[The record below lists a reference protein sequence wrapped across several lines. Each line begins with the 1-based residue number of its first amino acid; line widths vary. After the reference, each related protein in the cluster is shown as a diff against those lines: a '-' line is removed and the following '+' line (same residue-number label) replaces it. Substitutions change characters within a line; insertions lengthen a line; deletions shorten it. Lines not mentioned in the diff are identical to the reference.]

1 MLPQSQGV
9 TDAKSL
15 RTPDRAVAAGTG
27 WWVAASGIVALVVLL
42 TIARSI
48 GGQRT
53 SPTNGPDINNPAATV
68 AVGGYTTPPWPAPAD
83 ATAAV
88 NAAGLP
94 MLGREG
100 NVEHIHAHL
109 DVLVDGQAVPVPA
122 DIGIDVHRRTISP
135 LHTHDGSGVL
145 HIESPVK
152 RQFSL
157 GEFFSEWQVSLSEDN
172 SAHCE
177 LAAAKSSVSSSTA
190 HSGTETRGRSCSA
203 HTMKSPCSTTNRSLA
218 KPFLGITTS
227 AAVCDVSCSFPHRL
241 CASRF
246 R

>member
-1 MLPQSQGV
+1 MATRKGSNAA
-9 TDAKSL
+9 AKSG
-15 RTPDRAVAAGTG
+15 RDGSKAVAHARSSARSGVV
-27 WWVAASGIVALVVLL
+27 WWVVAGGIVAVATALVVLL
-42 TIARSI
+42 TIAKST

-53 SPTNGPDINNPAATV
+53 SQTKGHDINNPPATV

-83 ATAAV
+83 ASAAV

-109 DVLVDGQAVPVPA
+109 DVLVDGQAIPVPA
-122 DIGIDVHRRTISP
+122 DIGIDVHRRTISQ

-172 SAHCE
+172 IGALRTGDGKIVRVFVNGTQRNGNPGAIMLGAHDE
-177 LAAAKSSVSSSTA
+177 IAVLYDRPQ
-190 HSGTETRGRSCSA
+190 SGETIPRNYDFSGG
-203 HTMKSPCSTTNRSLA
+203 L
-218 KPFLGITTS
+218 
-227 AAVCDVSCSFPHRL
+227 
-241 CASRF
+241 
-246 R
+246 

>member
-1 MLPQSQGV
+1 MATRNGSN
-9 TDAKSL
+9 AAANS
-15 RTPDRAVAAGTG
+15 RPDGRKAVAHARSSGRSGVVWWIVAG
-27 WWVAASGIVALVVLL
+27 GIVAVTSALVLLL
-42 TIARSI
+42 TIAKPT
-48 GGQRT
+48 GGQRA
-53 SPTNGPDINNPAATV
+53 SPTNGPDINDLPATV
-68 AVGGYTTPPWPAPAD
+68 AAGGYTAPPWPAPAD

-135 LHTHDGSGVL
+135 LHTHDASGVL

-172 SAHCE
+172 LGGLRTGGGNVVRVFVNGTQQNGNPGAIMLGAHDE
-177 LAAAKSSVSSSTA
+177 IAVLYDRPQPGETVPRSYDF
-190 HSGTETRGRSCSA
+190 SGG
-203 HTMKSPCSTTNRSLA
+203 L
-218 KPFLGITTS
+218 
-227 AAVCDVSCSFPHRL
+227 
-241 CASRF
+241 
-246 R
+246 

>member
-1 MLPQSQGV
+1 MLPQSRGV
-9 TDAKSL
+9 TDVKPL
-15 RTPDRAVAAGTG
+15 RTPDRAPAAGRCG
-27 WWVAASGIVALVVLL
+27 GLSPAVSSRSHLRWWCYSPSRNRLAGSAYHRRKAPTS
-42 TIARSI
+42 TI
-48 GGQRT
+48 
-53 SPTNGPDINNPAATV
+53 PPATV
-68 AVGGYTTPPWPAPAD
+68 ALGGYTTPPWPAPAD

-172 SAHCE
+172 IGALRAGGGKVVRVFVNGTQRNGNPGAIMLGAHDE
-177 LAAAKSSVSSSTA
+177 IAVLFDRPQPGETIPRNYDF
-190 HSGTETRGRSCSA
+190 SGG
-203 HTMKSPCSTTNRSLA
+203 L
-218 KPFLGITTS
+218 
-227 AAVCDVSCSFPHRL
+227 
-241 CASRF
+241 
-246 R
+246 

>member
-1 MLPQSQGV
+1 MATRNGSNAA
-9 TDAKSL
+9 AKS
-15 RTPDRAVAAGTG
+15 RRDGRKAVAYARSSARSGTG
-27 WWVAASGIVALVVLL
+27 WWIAASGIVALVLLL

-53 SPTNGPDINNPAATV
+53 TPQTKGPDINDPAATI

-88 NAAGLP
+88 DAAGLP

-109 DVLVDGQAVPVPA
+109 DVLVDSQAVPVPA

-172 SAHCE
+172 IGALRAGGGKVVRVFVNGTQRTGNPGAIMLGAHDE
-177 LAAAKSSVSSSTA
+177 IAVVYDRPQP
-190 HSGTETRGRSCSA
+190 GETIPRSYDFGGG
-203 HTMKSPCSTTNRSLA
+203 L
-218 KPFLGITTS
+218 
-227 AAVCDVSCSFPHRL
+227 
-241 CASRF
+241 
-246 R
+246 

>member
-1 MLPQSQGV
+1 MATRNGSNAA
-9 TDAKSL
+9 AKSRRDGRKVVAHARSSA
-15 RTPDRAVAAGTG
+15 RTATG
-27 WWVAASGIVALVVLL
+27 WWIAASGIVALVVLL

-53 SPTNGPDINNPAATV
+53 SQTHGPDAPAATI

-109 DVLVDGQAVPVPA
+109 DVLVDGQTVPVPA

-135 LHTHDGSGVL
+135 LHTHDASGVL

-172 SAHCE
+172 LGGLRTGGGKVVRVFVNGAQRTGNPGAIMLGAHDE
-177 LAAAKSSVSSSTA
+177 ITVVYDRPQP
-190 HSGTETRGRSCSA
+190 GETIPRSYDFGGG
-203 HTMKSPCSTTNRSLA
+203 L
-218 KPFLGITTS
+218 
-227 AAVCDVSCSFPHRL
+227 
-241 CASRF
+241 
-246 R
+246 

>member
-1 MLPQSQGV
+1 MATRNGSNAA
-9 TDAKSL
+9 AKS
-15 RTPDRAVAAGTG
+15 RRDGRKAVAHARSSARTGTR
-27 WWVAASGIVALVVLL
+27 WRVAASGIVALVVLL
-42 TIARSI
+42 TIARSV

-53 SPTNGPDINNPAATV
+53 SQTKGPDINDPAATI

-109 DVLVDGQAVPVPA
+109 DVLVDGQTVPVPA
-122 DIGIDVHRRTISP
+122 DIGIDVDRRTISP
-135 LHTHDGSGVL
+135 LHTHDASGVL
-145 HIESPVK
+145 HIESPAK

-172 SAHCE
+172 LGGLRTGGGNVVRIFVNGAQWTGNPGAIMLGAHDE
-177 LAAAKSSVSSSTA
+177 IAVVYDRPQ
-190 HSGTETRGRSCSA
+190 SGETIPRSYDFGGG
-203 HTMKSPCSTTNRSLA
+203 L
-218 KPFLGITTS
+218 
-227 AAVCDVSCSFPHRL
+227 
-241 CASRF
+241 
-246 R
+246 

>member
-1 MLPQSQGV
+1 MATRNGSNAA
-9 TDAKSL
+9 AKS
-15 RTPDRAVAAGTG
+15 RRDGRKAVAYARSSARSGTG
-27 WWVAASGIVALVVLL
+27 WWVAVSGIVALAVLL
-42 TIARSI
+42 TIARSV

-53 SPTNGPDINNPAATV
+53 SQMKGPDINDPAATT

-109 DVLVDGQAVPVPA
+109 DVLVDGQAVSVPA

-135 LHTHDGSGVL
+135 LHTHDASGVL

-172 SAHCE
+172 LGGLRTGGGNVVRVFVNGAQRTGNPGAIMLGAHDE
-177 LAAAKSSVSSSTA
+177 IAVVYDRPQP
-190 HSGTETRGRSCSA
+190 GETIPRSYDFGGG
-203 HTMKSPCSTTNRSLA
+203 L
-218 KPFLGITTS
+218 
-227 AAVCDVSCSFPHRL
+227 
-241 CASRF
+241 
-246 R
+246 

>member
-1 MLPQSQGV
+1 MATRNGSNAA
-9 TDAKSL
+9 AKS
-15 RTPDRAVAAGTG
+15 RRDGRKAVAHARSSARSGTG

-42 TIARSI
+42 TIARLI

-53 SPTNGPDINNPAATV
+53 SQTTGPDINDPAAPI
-68 AVGGYTTPPWPAPAD
+68 AVGGYTPPPWPAPAD

-122 DIGIDVHRRTISP
+122 DIGIDVHRRTISL
-135 LHTHDGSGVL
+135 LHTHDASGVL

-172 SAHCE
+172 IGALRTGGGKVVRVFVNGTQRNGNPGAIMLGAHDE
-177 LAAAKSSVSSSTA
+177 IPVLYDRPQP
-190 HSGTETRGRSCSA
+190 GETIPRSYDFGGG
-203 HTMKSPCSTTNRSLA
+203 L
-218 KPFLGITTS
+218 
-227 AAVCDVSCSFPHRL
+227 
-241 CASRF
+241 
-246 R
+246 

>member
-1 MLPQSQGV
+1 MATRNGSNAA
-9 TDAKSL
+9 AKS
-15 RTPDRAVAAGTG
+15 RRDGRKAVAYARSSARSRTG
-27 WWVAASGIVALVVLL
+27 WWIAASGIVALVLLL

-48 GGQRT
+48 GGQRAT
-53 SPTNGPDINNPAATV
+53 SQTKGPDINDPAATI

-122 DIGIDVHRRTISP
+122 GIGIDVHRRTISP
-135 LHTHDGSGVL
+135 LHTHDASGVL

-157 GEFFSEWQVSLSEDN
+157 GELFSEWQVSLSEDN
-172 SAHCE
+172 LGGLRTGGGNVVRVFVNGAQRTGNPGAIMLGAHDE
-177 LAAAKSSVSSSTA
+177 IAVVYDRPQP
-190 HSGTETRGRSCSA
+190 GETIPRSYDFGGG
-203 HTMKSPCSTTNRSLA
+203 L
-218 KPFLGITTS
+218 
-227 AAVCDVSCSFPHRL
+227 
-241 CASRF
+241 
-246 R
+246 

>member
-1 MLPQSQGV
+1 MATRNGS
-9 TDAKSL
+9 DAAAKT
-15 RTPDRAVAAGTG
+15 RRDGRKAVAHARSSALSGTR
-27 WWVAASGIVALVVLL
+27 WWIAAIGIVVLVVLL
-42 TIARSI
+42 TIARLI
-48 GGQRT
+48 GWQRT
-53 SPTNGPDINNPAATV
+53 SQTKGPDINDPAATV

-83 ATAAV
+83 ATDAV

-122 DIGIDVHRRTISP
+122 DIGIDVRSRTISP
-135 LHTHDGSGVL
+135 LHTHDATGVL

-172 SAHCE
+172 IGGLRTGGGKVVRVFVNGTQRNGNPGAIMLGAHDE
-177 LAAAKSSVSSSTA
+177 VAVLY
-190 HSGTETRGRSCSA
+190 GRPQPGETIPRSY
-203 HTMKSPCSTTNRSLA
+203 HFGGGL
-218 KPFLGITTS
+218 
-227 AAVCDVSCSFPHRL
+227 
-241 CASRF
+241 
-246 R
+246 

>member
-1 MLPQSQGV
+1 MASRNGSNAA
-9 TDAKSL
+9 AKS
-15 RTPDRAVAAGTG
+15 RRGGRKAVAYARSSAHSGTR

-53 SPTNGPDINNPAATV
+53 SQTKGPDINDPTATI

-109 DVLVDGQAVPVPA
+109 DVLVDGQAMPVPA

-135 LHTHDGSGVL
+135 LHTHDVSGVL
-145 HIESPVK
+145 HIESPAK

-172 SAHCE
+172 IGGLRTGGGNVVRVFVNGTRRNGNPGAIMLGAHDE
-177 LAAAKSSVSSSTA
+177 IAVLYDRP
-190 HSGTETRGRSCSA
+190 HPGETVPRSYDFDA
-203 HTMKSPCSTTNRSLA
+203 DL
-218 KPFLGITTS
+218 
-227 AAVCDVSCSFPHRL
+227 
-241 CASRF
+241 
-246 R
+246 

>member
-1 MLPQSQGV
+1 MATRNGSNAA
-9 TDAKSL
+9 AKS
-15 RTPDRAVAAGTG
+15 RRDGRKAVADARSSARSRTG
-27 WWVAASGIVALVVLL
+27 WWISASGIVALVLLL

-53 SPTNGPDINNPAATV
+53 TPQAKGPDINDPAATI

-109 DVLVDGQAVPVPA
+109 DVPVDGQAVPVPA
-122 DIGIDVHRRTISP
+122 GIGIDVHRRTISP
-135 LHTHDGSGVL
+135 LHTHDASGVL

-157 GEFFSEWQVSLSEDN
+157 GELFSEWQVSLSEDN
-172 SAHCE
+172 LGGLRTGGGNVVRVFVNGAQRTGNPGAIMLGAHDE
-177 LAAAKSSVSSSTA
+177 IA
-190 HSGTETRGRSCSA
+190 
-203 HTMKSPCSTTNRSLA
+203 
-218 KPFLGITTS
+218 
-227 AAVCDVSCSFPHRL
+227 
-241 CASRF
+241 
-246 R
+246 

>member
-1 MLPQSQGV
+1 MATRNGSNA
-9 TDAKSL
+9 DAKSNG
-15 RTPDRAVAAGTG
+15 RKAVARARSSARSGTG
-27 WWVAASGIVALVVLL
+27 WWVAASGIVALVVLI

-53 SPTNGPDINNPAATV
+53 SQTKGPDINDPAATI

-94 MLGREG
+94 MLGHEG

-109 DVLVDGQAVPVPA
+109 DVLVDGQTVPVPA
-122 DIGIDVHRRTISP
+122 DVGIDVHRRTISP
-135 LHTHDGSGVL
+135 LHTHDTSGVL

-172 SAHCE
+172 IGALRTGGGNVVSVFVNGRQRNGNPGAIMLGAHDE
-177 LAAAKSSVSSSTA
+177 IAVLYDRPRT
-190 HSGTETRGRSCSA
+190 GETIPRSYDFGGG
-203 HTMKSPCSTTNRSLA
+203 L
-218 KPFLGITTS
+218 
-227 AAVCDVSCSFPHRL
+227 
-241 CASRF
+241 
-246 R
+246 

>member
-1 MLPQSQGV
+1 MATRNGSNAA
-9 TDAKSL
+9 AKST
-15 RTPDRAVAAGTG
+15 RDGRKAVAHARSSDRSGTR
-27 WWVAASGIVALVVLL
+27 WWIAASGIVALAVLL
-42 TIARSI
+42 TIGRLIS
-48 GGQRT
+48 GPHTPQT
-53 SPTNGPDINNPAATV
+53 KGPDINNPAATI

-109 DVLVDGQAVPVPA
+109 DVLVDGEAVPVPA
-122 DIGIDVHRRTISP
+122 DIGIDVHSRTISP
-135 LHTHDGSGVL
+135 LHTHDASGVL

-172 SAHCE
+172 IGALRTGGGKVVRVFVNGAQRTGNPGAIMLGAHDE
-177 LAAAKSSVSSSTA
+177 ITVVYDRPQPGETIPRSYDF
-190 HSGTETRGRSCSA
+190 SGG
-203 HTMKSPCSTTNRSLA
+203 L
-218 KPFLGITTS
+218 
-227 AAVCDVSCSFPHRL
+227 
-241 CASRF
+241 
-246 R
+246 

>member
-1 MLPQSQGV
+1 MATRNGSNAA
-9 TDAKSL
+9 AKS
-15 RTPDRAVAAGTG
+15 RRDGRNAIAHARSSARRGKV
-27 WWVAASGIVALVVLL
+27 WWVVAGAIAAVTSALVLL
-42 TIARSI
+42 TIAKSP

-53 SPTNGPDINNPAATV
+53 SHPKSPDINDPAATV

-100 NVEHIHAHL
+100 NFEHIHAHL
-109 DVLVDGQAVPVPA
+109 DVLVDGQAVPVPP

-172 SAHCE
+172 IGGLRTGGGNVVRVFVNGAQRNGNPGAFMLGAHDE
-177 LAAAKSSVSSSTA
+177 IAVLYGRPQPGETVPRSYDF
-190 HSGTETRGRSCSA
+190 SGG
-203 HTMKSPCSTTNRSLA
+203 L
-218 KPFLGITTS
+218 
-227 AAVCDVSCSFPHRL
+227 
-241 CASRF
+241 
-246 R
+246 